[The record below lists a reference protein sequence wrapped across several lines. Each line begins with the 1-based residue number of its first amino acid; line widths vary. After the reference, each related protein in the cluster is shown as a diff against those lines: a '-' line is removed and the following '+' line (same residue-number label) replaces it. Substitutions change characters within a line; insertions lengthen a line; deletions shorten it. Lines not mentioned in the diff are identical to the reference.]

1 LTEATRG
8 EIVLVIGAAPP
19 GAARR
24 IAALAALREVIDAG
38 AKTRPAAAA
47 IARLTDLGA
56 NELYRE
62 LNRGD
67 SSLQ

>member
-1 LTEATRG
+1 
-8 EIVLVIGAAPP
+8 VLVIGAASP
-19 GAARR
+19 GSAQRA
-24 IAALAALREVIDAG
+24 AALAALREVIDAG

-47 IARLTDLGA
+47 IARLTDLSA

-62 LNRGD
+62 LNPRD